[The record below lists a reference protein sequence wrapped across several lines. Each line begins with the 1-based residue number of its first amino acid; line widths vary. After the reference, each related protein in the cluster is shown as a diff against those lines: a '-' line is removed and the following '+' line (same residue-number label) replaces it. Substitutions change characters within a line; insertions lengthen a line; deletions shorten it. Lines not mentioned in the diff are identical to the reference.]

1 MESMKT
7 TPRPSDLDHLH
18 WLNTKVNKNWKGC
31 NVVDLGCGSGYL
43 CEWLKAEGAAEV
55 VGIDIE
61 EPALIG
67 KPLWTFGKVDLE
79 KEWDSDLRSLLN
91 GGSADYIFAFDII
104 EHLSSPW
111 GFLSSCRKLLK
122 PGGTLVLTTPN
133 INSWERVLR
142 PSNWSGARDP
152 QHKILFA
159 KYSLAFALEKGGYFV
174 ETLEAPLRSAKG
186 LAPLLPDIGGQLFSV
201 SKNQ

>member
-1 MESMKT
+1 MKT
-7 TPRPSDLDHLH
+7 TPRPSDLDHLR
-18 WLNTKVNKNWKGC
+18 WLNTKVNKSWQAC
-31 NVVDLGCGSGYL
+31 NVIDLGCGSGYL
-43 CEWLKAEGAAEV
+43 CEWLKDQGAADV
-55 VGIDIE
+55 VGIDLE
-61 EPALIG
+61 EPPALG
-67 KPLWTFGKVDLE
+67 AKPNWTFGKVDLDG
-79 KEWDSDLRSLLN
+79 KWDADLRRMLK

-111 GFLSSCRKLLK
+111 DFLSSCRNLLK

-133 INSWERVLR
+133 INSWERLLR
-142 PSNWSGARDP
+142 PDNWSGARDP

-159 KYSLAFALEKGGYFV
+159 KYSLAFALAKGGFAV

-201 SKNQ
+201 SKKQ